1 MEQASLQALSR
12 NPFAPTRNPDN
23 RISNEGFERAL
34 ADVLQRVAQGARLTA
49 LVGAPGTGKTLLL
62 EAARR
67 AAEAMGPARAI
78 ARGDLLAAALG
89 DEPETLLV
97 DEGERADAATL
108 ALVAAGGWPAP
119 VVIAFAQP
127 PTADWAID
135 AVRLRPLTPREARA
149 HLIGRLART
158 GRREL
163 FTRAAMDAVIGAA
176 AGNPRA
182 LSLIAGAA
190 LFAAGEDARGVDA
203 EHVRSAMQMR
213 GGLHAPTRARVGRW
227 PAWPRARWTRG
238 AVAPAGAML
247 AAAVAAAVV
256 LLAPVERRPTNKAV
270 PDAVR
275 VAIPVGPSASDVPSP
290 RVASLS
296 PAIPRAAAPL
306 ADAPTVDTSSVD
318 APTRQPQAA
327 AARAAAE
334 TLVADRAV
342 PRHAL
347 AEAIGRGA
355 AGYASAAVSSPAQLV
370 PPPRGEASQPTLAA
384 ALPVLPHASEPGPDA
399 RDEVRVAINAP
410 SYAPLA
416 EAATARDDARAAREA
431 AMEARDAMQILRTAR
446 ER

>member
-23 RISNEGFERAL
+23 RIPNEGFERAL
-34 ADVLQRVAQGARLTA
+34 ADVLARIAQGVRLTA

-78 ARGDLLAAALG
+78 ARGDLLAAALR
-89 DEPETLLV
+89 DEPATLLV

-108 ALVAAGGWPAP
+108 ARVAAGDWPAP

-127 PTADWAID
+127 PVADWAID

-176 AGNPRA
+176 VGNPRA

-213 GGLHAPTRARVGRW
+213 GGLHAPTRARVERW

-238 AVAPAGAML
+238 AVAPGGAML
-247 AAAVAAAVV
+247 AAAVAAVV
-256 LLAPVERRPTNKAV
+256 LLAPVGRRPTTKAV
-270 PDAVR
+270 PETVR
-275 VAIPVGPSASDVPSP
+275 VAMPGGLGASDVPSP

-318 APTRQPQAA
+318 APMRQLRAA
-327 AARAAAE
+327 PVRAAAE

-355 AGYASAAVSSPAQLV
+355 AGYASAAISSPAQFS
-370 PPPRGEASQPTLAA
+370 PPRSEAPQPTLAA
-384 ALPVLPHASEPGPDA
+384 ALPVLPHANEPGPDT